1 MTSSLT
7 PIASAARKAP
17 KPKKRKSNGLRN
29 ARPPT
34 ASRLYQD
41 TYISFR
47 VPGTPVMAGC
57 GPILPSPSCVRHGSY
72 RGISCRQLRCG
83 ITAEDDPTLPSAAS
97 AGHGSYQGISCRQ
110 RRRSTTGEFG
120 PTLPSLTSDRHGS
133 SWRIMCRQRRR
144 APHTRS
150 AHGCNPGAQ
159 SSNGKMTYEQLAPPS
174 AGFC

>member
-57 GPILPSPSCVRHGSY
+57 GP
-72 RGISCRQLRCG
+72 
-83 ITAEDDPTLPSAAS
+83 TLPTWALQQVVGYLTCTGRDANVVAKAA
-97 AGHGSYQGISCRQ
+97 RD
-110 RRRSTTGEFG
+110 
-120 PTLPSLTSDRHGS
+120 P
-133 SWRIMCRQRRR
+133 
-144 APHTRS
+144 
-150 AHGCNPGAQ
+150 
-159 SSNGKMTYEQLAPPS
+159 
-174 AGFC
+174 

>member
-47 VPGTPVMAGC
+47 VPGTPVMAGS
-57 GPILPSPSCVRHGSY
+57 GPRQPTLAVQQVGSY
-72 RGISCRQLRCG
+72 LGYTGRAGRSGSRGSFRL
-83 ITAEDDPTLPSAAS
+83 DPKFLDERPPFL
-97 AGHGSYQGISCRQ
+97 CV
-110 RRRSTTGEFG
+110 G
-120 PTLPSLTSDRHGS
+120 PL
-133 SWRIMCRQRRR
+133 Q
-144 APHTRS
+144 
-150 AHGCNPGAQ
+150 
-159 SSNGKMTYEQLAPPS
+159 
-174 AGFC
+174 